1 MLDLA
6 LIRAEPA
13 RVKASLARRG
23 VGAEVV
29 DAVID
34 LDGRRSAR
42 QEVLEALRV
51 RRRRISDEVARRR
64 AALRTGPD
72 WDADTFHAPDLVQAG
87 REVAGQLHA
96 VEAEMADLAVR
107 RDQALLALPN
117 LPMTD
122 VPDDWPEPAAAPGAP
137 PWRQP
142 FAPLAHWDLIEMLGL
157 ARTAGETA
165 GRGFLVWRG
174 QGARLVRALV
184 EWMLDV
190 HTREGGCEEIRA
202 PSVATRAALT
212 GSAHLPLLED
222 KMYAVAPHATD
233 PATTSRDHP
242 DPSRDHQDPSR
253 DREGAVGADHDLY
266 LAPRAEPHLA
276 GLYAGQ
282 VLDDAALPVRLVAA
296 GNALRRES
304 HGGGAA
310 GRGLLRLHEFPTV
323 ELYTFC
329 RPGQADAELERAVA
343 RAETILQR
351 LGAAHR
357 RRLRPAPH
365 LSHAAARTVDLDVW
379 APGTG
384 RWLDVAAVSAF
395 TDYQARR
402 TNTRCRDAQGRTRLV
417 HTVGGAAVAVPHLV
431 AALLE
436 NGQQEDG
443 AVRLPEALAGAGGET
458 ILRHS

>member
-23 VGAEVV
+23 VGAEAV

-34 LDGRRSAR
+34 LDARRSSR

-64 AALRTGPD
+64 TALRTGPD
-72 WDADTFHAPDLVQAG
+72 WDADTFDAPDLVQAG
-87 REVAGQLHA
+87 REVARQLHA
-96 VEAEMADLAVR
+96 VETEMADLAAR
-107 RDQALLALPN
+107 RDRALLVLPN

-122 VPDDWPEPAAAPGAP
+122 VPDEPAAPAVGDPA
-137 PWRQP
+137 WHQP

-174 QGARLVRALV
+174 PGARLVRALV

-190 HTREGGCEEIRA
+190 HTREGGCEEVRA

-233 PATTSRDHP
+233 PATTSRDHR
-242 DPSRDHQDPSR
+242 DPSRDHRDPSR
-253 DREGAVGADHDLY
+253 DREGAVGAAHDLF

-329 RPGQADAELERAVA
+329 RPGRADAELERAIA
-343 RAETILQR
+343 AAETILAR
-351 LGAAHR
+351 LGAAYR

-384 RWLDVAAVSAF
+384 RWLDVAAVSTF

-443 AVRLPEALAGAGGET
+443 SVRLPEALAGAVGET
-458 ILRHS
+458 IRRHS